1 MSVLGREGTWW
12 SEAIRGAERYEKATR
27 DGLSRFIWSRSDENV
42 GMVVVVGSA
51 FHSTTDY
58 DFKSFL
64 CEVTS

>member
-12 SEAIRGAERYEKATR
+12 SETIRKAERHGKATR

-42 GMVVVVGSA
+42 GMVVVGSA
-51 FHSTTDY
+51 FHSTTDH

-64 CEVTS
+64 WEVTS